1 MQRRRL
7 LLLLW
12 CSFVLLLVFQ
22 ISYAQ
27 PRSVTG
33 TVTDEKG
40 TPLPGATVIA
50 KGAKNN
56 ATTNA
61 SGQFD
66 LVVPSGVNAL
76 VVSFVG
82 YVTKE
87 VSIPLL
93 NPVNIVLKPAD
104 ANLESVVVVGYGTQ
118 KRQDVTGAVGSVK
131 GEAIR
136 NMPVTNVTEAL
147 QGRVAGVEVI
157 KSSGS
162 PDAGSTIIIRGLSSL
177 HQPTPLYIVDG
188 VRTTGDNLNVQDIAT
203 IDILK
208 DASAAAIYGSAAA
221 GGVIV
226 ITTKKGAS
234 AKPVIN
240 FNARYGIT
248 KPKLISLL
256 NKEQYIKL
264 QNTLHPQYFTGALH
278 TDTLAN
284 TDWPDVLYRNAS
296 EMNYNLSIAGAS
308 PVVNYLLSG
317 FYNKQSGIYIKN
329 YSNIGGARINTDY
342 KLAPFLK
349 IGQQLAF
356 SQRKTAPPV
365 GSEAQLH
372 NAPFRTLPI
381 IPIKNTNGSWGVVP
395 PGYGGLQFG
404 GPNPVGAA
412 ESADAI
418 NFKNNLQGNVYAEVK
433 LPLHL
438 TFRTNVSYSYYEESQ
453 DYYQAAFDF
462 GSVVNNVN
470 SLTRTSVKS
479 SQVLTNYVLTYDQA
493 FGPHSINVIAGFE
506 QIASKY
512 RNIGAFQSYV
522 GLPGFSF
529 VQTSQSTA
537 TVNGKNDDN
546 GLIKSFFGR
555 INYNYKSRYYLSG
568 SVRQDAN
575 FTVFGPNKH
584 RGVFGAFSAGWNIS
598 EENFFGSLRNTLNRL
613 KLRGSY
619 GTLGNSNIPP
629 YTYVA
634 SYSSFAGP
642 NGLGSLSGVNFTPGG
657 PLDIGVTINAI
668 PNPNL
673 HWETV
678 YETNL
683 GLDGEAMNGKIYF
696 TFEYY
701 NRDTKDMLYAL
712 PVALSSGYTAP
723 YFTNIG
729 KVNSKGVDLLL
740 GYRGKVSELGFDVSI
755 NGGFNKNKVINLSGI
770 ENDKLFDGYN
780 YYSNGD
786 AGFSVMSN
794 QNITITK
801 AGLPFGSFYGY
812 KATGIFKTDAEAAA
826 SAQPN
831 AHAGDLIFAHDEKNG
846 TTLSPNDRQVIGN
859 PNPKFV
865 YGAAIRL
872 NYKGFDASLLFNGV
886 AGVDIFNGVKAYE
899 MYPFADGNT
908 STKVFD
914 ASFLGDNQLTGQ
926 PRLGVKNADGS
937 FTLDPN
943 KNYTSVNSYFVE
955 NGSYLKL
962 KNLQVGY
969 TFNMALL
976 QKAGIKTARVFVMA
990 NNLFTITK
998 YSGLDP
1004 ELGSAYSAAAQ
1015 SGFVGNAIG
1024 VTTRGLNAVSQY
1036 PQVKLYSAGID
1047 INF

>member
-1 MQRRRL
+1 
-7 LLLLW
+7 
-12 CSFVLLLVFQ
+12 V
-22 ISYAQ
+22 SYSQ
-27 PRSVTG
+27 TRSVTG

-40 TPLPGATVIA
+40 APLTGATLMA
-50 KGAKNN
+50 KGSKNN
-56 ATTNA
+56 ATSNA
-61 SGQFD
+61 SGKFE
-66 LVVPSGVNAL
+66 VMVPAGVTAL
-76 VVSFVG
+76 VVSYVG
-82 YVTKE
+82 YETQEVT
-87 VSIPLL
+87 IPR
-93 NPVNIVLKPAD
+93 NNQVNIILKSAD
-104 ANLESVVVVGYGTQ
+104 ANLESIVVVGYGTQ

-131 GEAIR
+131 GDAIK
-136 NMPVTNVTEAL
+136 NMPVTNVTDAI
-147 QGRVAGVEVI
+147 QGRIAGVEVI

-188 VRTTGDNLNVQDIAT
+188 VRTNGDNLNVQDIAS

-226 ITTKKGAS
+226 ITSKKGTT
-234 AKPVIN
+234 AKPTIN
-240 FNARYGIT
+240 FNARYGFT
-248 KPKLISLL
+248 KPRLISLL
-256 NKEQYIKL
+256 NKDQYIQL
-264 QNTLHPQYFTGALH
+264 QNILHPTYFAGATQ

-284 TDWPDVLYRNAS
+284 TDWTDALYRDAS
-296 EMNYNLSIAGAS
+296 EMNYNLSVAGSS
-308 PVVNYLLSG
+308 PVVTYLLSG
-317 FYNKQSGIYIKN
+317 FYNKQSGIYKRN
-329 YSNIGGARINTDY
+329 YSNIGGARLNTDY

-349 IGQQLAF
+349 IGEQLSF

-395 PGYGGLQFG
+395 TGYGGLQFG
-404 GPNPVGAA
+404 GPNPVGAM
-412 ESADAI
+412 ESADAM
-418 NFKNNLQGNVYAEVK
+418 NFKNNFQGNVYAEVK

-438 TFRTNVSYSYYEESQ
+438 TFRSNISYLYYEESQ

-462 GSVVNNVN
+462 GQVVNNVN
-470 SLTRTSVKS
+470 SLTRTSIKS
-479 SQVLTNYVLTYDQA
+479 SQILTNYVLTFDQS
-493 FGPHSINVIAGFE
+493 FGGHSVNAVAGFE
-506 QIASKY
+506 QISSKY
-512 RNIGAFQSYV
+512 RNINAFQSYV
-522 GLPGFSF
+522 GRPGYSF

-537 TVNGKNDDN
+537 TVSGKNDDN

-555 INYNYKSRYYLSG
+555 LNYNFKSRYYLSG

-575 FTVFGPNKH
+575 FTVFGPNKQ

-598 EENFFGSLRNTLNRL
+598 EESFFEPLRTVLSRL

-619 GTLGNSNIPP
+619 GSLGNSNIPP
-629 YTYVA
+629 YTYLA

-642 NGLGSLSGVNFTPGG
+642 NGLGSLSGANFTPGG
-657 PLDIGVTINAI
+657 PLDIGNTVNAI
-668 PNPNL
+668 PNPDL

-678 YETNL
+678 YQTNL
-683 GLDGEAMNGKIYF
+683 GLDGEALNGKIYF
-696 TFEYY
+696 TVEYY
-701 NRDTKDMLYAL
+701 NRNTKDMLYAL

-729 KVNSKGVDLLL
+729 KVNSKGIDLLL
-740 GYRGKVSELGFDVSI
+740 GYRGKVSALGFDVSF
-755 NGGFNKNKVINLSGI
+755 NGAFNRNKVIDLSGI
-770 ENDKLFDGYN
+770 ANDKLFDGFN

-786 AGFSVMSN
+786 AGFSVMPN

-812 KATGIFKTDAEAAA
+812 KAAGIFQTDAEAAA

-831 AHAGDLIFAHDEKNG
+831 AKAGDLIFAHDEKNG
-846 TTLSPNDRQVIGN
+846 NTLSPDDRQVIGN

-872 NYKGFDASLLFNGV
+872 NYKKFDASLLFNGV

-908 STKVFD
+908 TTKVFG

-955 NGSYLKL
+955 DGSYLKL
-962 KNLQVGY
+962 KNVQVGY
-969 TFNMALL
+969 TFNAAFL
-976 QKAGIKTARVFVMA
+976 QKAGIQSARLFVMA
-990 NNLFTITK
+990 NNLFVITK

-1004 ELGSAYSAAAQ
+1004 ELGSAFSAAAQ

-1024 VTTRGLNAVSQY
+1024 VTTRGLDAVSQY
-1036 PQVKLYSAGID
+1036 PQVRLYSAGID